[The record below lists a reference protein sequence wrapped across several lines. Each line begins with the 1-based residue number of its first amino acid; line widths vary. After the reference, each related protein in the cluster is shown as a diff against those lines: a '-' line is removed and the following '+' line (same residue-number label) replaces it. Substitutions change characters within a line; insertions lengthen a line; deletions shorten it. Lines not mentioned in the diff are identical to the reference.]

1 MRLLFIAADAM
12 EFRGLLD
19 RAEDVRRY
27 PILTDFSRSARIG
40 KHDALLVANGTGWAR
55 AGAAVKAAGAF
66 APDAVVSTGFC
77 GALDDSLE
85 IAGIVAG
92 TEIAGAGR
100 TYACAPLEAPHRGV
114 VASIDHVA
122 QTAAEKR
129 KLRQAGALAVEMEAA
144 AVAAAAH
151 EYGIPFFCVRSVTD
165 LAGENLENDFSGA
178 LRDDGH
184 FDTMFIL
191 RGALRRPT
199 VRVPELLRLR
209 SRCVRAA
216 QALGDF
222 IVGCRF

>member
-1 MRLLFIAADAM
+1 MKLLFVAADPM
-12 EFRGLLD
+12 EFRGLLA
-19 RAEDVRRY
+19 RAENVQPY
-27 PILTDFSRSARIG
+27 PLATDFSRSARIG
-40 KHDALLVANGTGWAR
+40 SHEALLVANGAGWAR

-92 TEIAGAGR
+92 TEISGGGR
-100 TYACAPLEAPHRGV
+100 TYACVPLEAPHRGV

-122 QTAAEKR
+122 QTADEKR

-144 AVAAAAH
+144 AVAAGAQQH
-151 EYGIPFFCVRSVTD
+151 GIPFYCIRSVTD
-165 LAGENLENDFSGA
+165 LACENLNNDFTGA
-178 LRDDGH
+178 LRSDGH

-209 SRCVRAA
+209 SRCIRAA

>member
-1 MRLLFIAADAM
+1 MKLLFVAADPM
-12 EFRGLLD
+12 EFSGLLA

-27 PILTDFSRSARIG
+27 PLLTRFSRSARIG
-40 KHDALLVANGTGWAR
+40 SHDALLVANGAGWAR
-55 AGAAVKAAGAF
+55 AGAAVEAASAF
-66 APDAVVSTGFC
+66 SPDAIVSTGFC

-92 TEIAGAGR
+92 TEIAGLER

-114 VASIDHVA
+114 VVSIDHVA

-144 AVAAAAH
+144 AVAAAAQR
-151 EYGIPFFCVRSVTD
+151 GRVPFYCIRSVTD
-165 LAGENLENDFSGA
+165 LACENLENDFTGA
-178 LRDDGH
+178 LREDGH

-191 RGALRRPT
+191 RGALRRPS